1 MEVETDNTQLQWHA
15 PEAETMCY
23 DDPRP
28 KVEMKRSKQTSHKN
42 QKTYQSRRRK
52 YDGREGKEKLPVTVR

>member
-42 QKTYQSRRRK
+42 QKTY
-52 YDGREGKEKLPVTVR
+52 